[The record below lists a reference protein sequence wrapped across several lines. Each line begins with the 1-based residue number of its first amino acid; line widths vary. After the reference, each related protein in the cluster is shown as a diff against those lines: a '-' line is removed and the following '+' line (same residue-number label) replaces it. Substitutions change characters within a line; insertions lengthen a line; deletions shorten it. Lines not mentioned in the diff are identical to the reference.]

1 MKTSGGG
8 AGGGQQYSS
17 SCSTVVRPWQAE
29 GTVGA
34 RACVRGTFRNCSR
47 VCHCQADPC
56 SWKSPINFLWGWC
69 GICLKQPSQSAGRNI
84 SLWRFM
90 DLQELSVQ
98 GGYNTRGKSQ
108 YVTVT
113 FLPAKGNAST
123 FLFPSMFNSHSLSGR
138 KREERY
144 SPQGQLLN
152 IHSRENQVRINK
164 KTQWNLLGG
173 CKCGRRVQVE

>member
-1 MKTSGGG
+1 MLRDLSRERTPWNKDRRGNGFEVEICASENENICGG

-34 RACVRGTFRNCSR
+34 RAWVRGTFRNCSR

-56 SWKSPINFLWGWC
+56 SWKSPIYFLWGWC

-98 GGYNTRGKSQ
+98 GGYKTRGKSQ

-144 SPQGQLLN
+144 SPQGN
-152 IHSRENQVRINK
+152 
-164 KTQWNLLGG
+164 
-173 CKCGRRVQVE
+173 C